1 MKFSRIC
8 VVAAS
13 VLGCN
18 AEEGSCSRSLTDME
32 PPFVSP
38 KVMIRGII
46 STPEKDEFVLANV
59 NGCCNHVGDAAAA
72 DTDPLIGVTGELQQ
86 RVVGQLPQM
95 SVEQTMKVLDGA
107 KQAWDGGSGTWP
119 QMSLKER
126 ISAVENFLDELKSK
140 REEIVVTLMWEIG
153 KNRKDAEAEF
163 DRTIVFARNVIDVI
177 RSDDEFV
184 SSWKTIGKVKA
195 FVRRAA
201 IGILICLGP
210 FNYPLNET
218 YATLIPGMYYL
229 VYLKLSCLLSVY
241 LTNQHAF

>member
-1 MKFSRIC
+1 MKFSSIC
-8 VVAAS
+8 VAAAC

-18 AEEGSCSRSLTDME
+18 AEEGSCTRSLIDIE

-38 KVMIRGII
+38 KVMISGKL
-46 STPEKDEFVLANV
+46 STPGKNEFVLADV
-59 NGCCNHVGDAAAA
+59 KGCCNHIDDVNANVASDA
-72 DTDPLIGVTGELQQ
+72 DDQIGVTGELQE

-95 SVEQTMKVLDGA
+95 TVEQTMQVLDGA
-107 KQAWDGGSGTWP
+107 KSAWDGGSGTWP
-119 QMSLKER
+119 QMSLRDR
-126 ISAVENFLDELKSK
+126 IEAIENFLDELKSK

-163 DRTIVFARNVIDVI
+163 DRTVKFAHSVIEVI
-177 RSDDEFV
+177 QSDPEFA
-184 SSWKTIGKVKA
+184 SSWQSIGKVRA

-218 YATLIPGMYYL
+218 YATLIPC
-229 VYLKLSCLLSVY
+229 K
-241 LTNQHAF
+241 